1 MIRKALVLLLAST
14 CLTAAAHAAEPG
26 DTRAGTIEVTVTY
39 TGTAKWSRGGE
50 RGSVVHDR
58 KLTYRMPVI
67 GYYMGASGWKEIDDR
82 LPPPIEG
89 ELPEQNVTEADI
101 ADLSSAMAAA
111 EARCGDDEDCFVEA
125 LKGKAARMQ
134 AEGKIT
140 VPANMPKIN
149 APDLTRF
156 LVINPSDCAHA
167 AATASIND
175 RYEGVRLDG
184 GEGDAGLRPYAY
196 SETGTVTHTGDH
208 TGAHH
213 CRFNAVVDT
222 VAGTYSL
229 FVPVTAPV
237 ETQRSDVEET
247 ARRYVTHSSSTV
259 APDSLTRWL
268 DLKLP
273 AGGKV
278 MTGRRIIENIDN
290 SDPENGAP
298 LRAVIDWKLTLN

>member
-1 MIRKALVLLLAST
+1 MIRKALALLLAST
-14 CLTAAAHAAEPG
+14 CLTATAHAAEPG
-26 DTRAGTIEVTVTY
+26 DSRTGTIEVTVTY
-39 TGTAKWSRGGE
+39 AGKAEWSRGGE
-50 RGSVVHDR
+50 RGSVVYDR

-82 LPPPIEG
+82 LPPAIEG
-89 ELPEQNVTEADI
+89 ELPEQNVTQTDI
-101 ADLSSAMAAA
+101 ADLSSAVEAA

-125 LKGKAARMQ
+125 LKGKAARMH

-140 VPANMPKIN
+140 VPTNMPKIN

-156 LVINPSDCAHA
+156 LVINPSDCATA
-167 AATASIND
+167 KATATVND

-184 GEGDAGLRPYAY
+184 GEGDAGLRDYDY
-196 SETGTVTHTGDH
+196 TETGTASHVGDR

-213 CRFNAVVDT
+213 CRFNAVIDT

-229 FVPVTAPV
+229 FLPVTAAV
-237 ETQRSDVEET
+237 ETKRSDVEET
-247 ARRYVTHSSSTV
+247 NRRYVTHSASAV
-259 APDSLTRWL
+259 EPDSQTRWL

-278 MTGRRIIENIDN
+278 MTGRRVVENIDN

-298 LRAVIDWKLTLN
+298 LRAVVDWKLTLN